1 MLRRHATA
9 LAAAGALAAA
19 MSACAGPAAQ
29 SGQALPVVTTSSSPS
44 TPSTTPPPSSSPSAE
59 PTSSS
64 AAPTTVPPTASAKP
78 TTQNPPA
85 TGRVVVIDP
94 GHNGGNSTHTAEINR
109 AVPAGRGRTKPC
121 NTTGTATQ
129 TGYPEHAFTWDVAQ
143 RVRDLLTARGVKV
156 IMTRKDNAG
165 VGPCVD
171 KRAAIGNESGAAA
184 VVSLHADGSTAAGAH
199 GFHLAYSS
207 PPLNAA
213 QGEPSLRLART
224 LRDKMVAGGLAT
236 STYAGTDG
244 LSPRDDLAGLNL
256 TERPTVL
263 VECGNMRDTAEAA
276 VLASPAGRQRY
287 ADAIANGILGFL
299 G

>member
-1 MLRRHATA
+1 MVLAVTA
-9 LAAAGALAAA
+9 GLAAA
-19 MSACAGPAAQ
+19 MTACAGPAAET
-29 SGQALPVVTTSSSPS
+29 GRPAPAVTTTVSPLPS
-44 TPSTTPPPSSSPSAE
+44 T
-59 PTSSS
+59 SS
-64 AAPTTVPPTASAKP
+64 AAPSVAQSAPETPSSSASVPSKTTVAPTSKAAAP
-78 TTQNPPA
+78 

-94 GHNGGNSTHTAEINR
+94 GHNGGNSTHTAQINKQ
-109 AVPAGRGRTKPC
+109 VPAGRGRTKPC

-129 TGYPEHAFTWDVAQ
+129 TGYPEHAFTWDLAV
-143 RVRDLLTARGVKV
+143 RVRELLTARGIKV
-156 IMTRKDNAG
+156 VMTRPDNAG

-213 QGEPSLRLART
+213 QGEPSLRLARA

-236 STYAGTDG
+236 STYAGTEG

-263 VECGNMRDTAEAA
+263 VECGNMRDAAEAA
-276 VLASPAGRQRY
+276 VLSSPAGRQRY
-287 ADAIANGILGFL
+287 AEAIANGILGFL